1 MQLAAP
7 PRLNVGAWFALAAA
21 GPAAMLAVAA
31 AVTHEGVEHDAGLW
45 AAGLLAP
52 AVALALHT
60 LGVRRRRP
68 GPPPGD
74 QVLTAAFALTVS
86 EAAAVLLSVLM
97 GAPLPGQAVA
107 SALAV
112 SAIPLTGAVAV
123 YLLKAAAPNFSLQ
136 PTGLAQALQQPD
148 AGGRQ
153 GPVEWAE
160 YVRLQEMAGEVEAGG
175 DVAGAEAAPGGVLGG
190 EQERR
195 EREEPVLVGF
205 ARLAA
210 DGAAGAGADVG
221 EVVDRAGGGA
231 LGKVEAEA
239 EVLQQPRLEAHE
251 DRRPDLRVQEGGCER
266 LEGEEGP
273 RMWLPLRKR
282 AGGHRGGGGYPG
294 QRQWIVEERC
304 GPLTLGLQGRR
315 AQLFGDAGAVADEA
329 ARAGLHVGPHAPGG
343 AAGDVGRPAT
353 VTGGE
358 QVDDRAALAMG
369 AGAEHEGV
377 VGEFHRLKLWAP
389 ADEIQ
394 PPEEQLATGAYEK
407 ALGELKD
414 LLATY
419 RTQVVR
425 ETRQA
430 AA

>member
-1 MQLAAP
+1 MLLAAP
-7 PRLNVGAWFALAAA
+7 PRLNVRAWFALAAA

-52 AVALALHT
+52 AVALALYT
-60 LGVRRRRP
+60 LGARRQRE
-68 GPPPGD
+68 GPPPTD

-123 YLLKAAAPNFSLQ
+123 YLLKAALPNFSLE

-148 AGGRQ
+148 AGGGQ

-160 YVRLQEMAGEVEAGG
+160 YVRLEEVAGEVEAGG
-175 DVAGAEAAPGGVLGG
+175 DVAGAEATLGG
-190 EQERR
+190 EQEGR
-195 EREEPVLVGF
+195 EREQPVLVGF
-205 ARLAA
+205 ARLAT
-210 DGAAGAGADVG
+210 DGAPGPGADVG
-221 EVVDRAGGGA
+221 EVVDGAGGGA

-239 EVLQQPRLEAHE
+239 EVLQETRLEADE
-251 DRRPDLRVQEGGCER
+251 DGGPDLRVQESGAQGF
-266 LEGEEGP
+266 EGEEGP

-282 AGGHRGGGGYPG
+282 PGRDGGGGGHAG
-294 QRQWIVEERC
+294 QRQWIIEERC
-304 GPLTLGLQGRR
+304 GPLTLGLEGRR
-315 AQLFGDAGAVADEA
+315 AELFGDAGSVADEA
-329 ARAGLHVGPHAPGG
+329 ARTGLHVGPHAPGG
-343 AAGDVGRPAT
+343 AAGDMGGPAA
-353 VTGGE
+353 VLGGQ
-358 QVDDRAALAMG
+358 QVDDRAALAVG
-369 AGAEHEGV
+369 AGREDEGV

-389 ADEIQ
+389 ETEIQ
-394 PPEEQLATGAYEK
+394 PRDVADYEE

-414 LLATY
+414 LLAIY
-419 RTQVVR
+419 RSQVAR
-425 ETRQA
+425 ETTRRA